1 MHNRLLIC
9 LQLRLTTEAYNR
21 GLQPR
26 LTTDMQNAVTSFGYL
41 DNSANL
47 GALSDNAAD
56 EDNANKAGHR
66 PPRSD

>member
-1 MHNRLLIC
+1 
-9 LQLRLTTEAYNR
+9 
-21 GLQPR
+21 
-26 LTTDMQNAVTSFGYL
+26 MQNAVTSFGYL